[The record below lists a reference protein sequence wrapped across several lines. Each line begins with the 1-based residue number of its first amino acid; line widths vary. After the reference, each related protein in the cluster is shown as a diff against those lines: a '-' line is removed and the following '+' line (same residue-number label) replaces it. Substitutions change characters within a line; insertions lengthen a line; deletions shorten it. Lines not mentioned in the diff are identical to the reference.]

1 MEPFFEQKTNLFQ
14 ASDMTEA
21 TDISEQSDIPLM
33 SSVDASANNST
44 TLWQQVSLLFQELC
58 KYVSKSVNT
67 IS

>member
-1 MEPFFEQKTNLFQ
+1 
-14 ASDMTEA
+14 MTEA